1 MFHCNSVGGT
11 SRRTPPLAFKYS
23 RRPGDFTRGK
33 IDREISTE
41 ISSRYAAGI
50 YSARKADRTRP
61 ATRQS
66 QYETR
71 RGKSIYRTDREERSA
86 MATHTRD
93 GLRRIRISESKI
105 STGYTGRRKT
115 KGKSRNLIR
124 RAVMRQTN
132 ERLVLHRNR
141 IFPIAQERKRE
152 NVFRVVY
159 AHGRVLKRQETPS
172 SPTRGK
178 GSVRRV
184 CSKGRKRKITE
195 KKR

>member
-1 MFHCNSVGGT
+1 
-11 SRRTPPLAFKYS
+11 
-23 RRPGDFTRGK
+23 
-33 IDREISTE
+33 
-41 ISSRYAAGI
+41 
-50 YSARKADRTRP
+50 
-61 ATRQS
+61 
-66 QYETR
+66 
-71 RGKSIYRTDREERSA
+71 
-86 MATHTRD
+86 MATYTRD

-105 STGYTGRRKT
+105 SAGYTDRRKT

-141 IFPIAQERKRE
+141 IFPIAEERKRE

-184 CSKGRKRKITE
+184 CSKGRKKKNEGKKVITFVSRGLHARCLSRTDFRPIPYTRNYQLYLSRSFSLSVPLSAGCSLSPSWLRW
-195 KKR
+195 KQCRWKVIVAHPACRHHACLSPCPF